1 VNKETS
7 SVSAGFRWGRFAL
20 ILATYWL
27 CYFVV
32 FVLANTVF
40 GSLDQAFGF
49 LGLILCGLVM
59 GVLASLLWDPQV
71 ERRYLEV
78 LGTALLAFVCTLLP
92 LVLLQFET
100 LICIVIALP
109 IVGVL
114 MALSIWGT
122 RLIVRWRQNHATATY
137 SALIVVPLALL
148 SQQGAFLDSDFLSPS
163 ATEVLQSEIVINAS
177 PETVWAHTLEIAPIR
192 EEERIWTTSHAL
204 LGAPQPIDAQLNGAI
219 RDLRWTKGVQFQEH
233 ITQRDENTFL
243 EWRFV
248 FHKPETLAAI
258 DPNIH
263 PQSRTLFLEKGSY
276 RLIPEQDGRTRV
288 LLTTTYHMKT
298 PINGYLRAWGTL
310 FLDDF
315 QTSVLA
321 VIKSRAE
328 ASLR

>member
-1 VNKETS
+1 MSNPLPEAAS
-7 SVSAGFRWGRFAL
+7 SFRWARFAL
-20 ILATYWL
+20 ILTTYLL

-32 FVLANTVF
+32 FVLANTVIV
-40 GSLDQAFGF
+40 SLDQAFGF

-59 GVLASLLWDPQV
+59 GVLASWLWDPRV
-71 ERRYLEV
+71 ERRYLDV

-92 LVLLQFET
+92 LVLFQFET

-122 RLIVRWRQNHATATY
+122 RLIVNWRQDRATATY
-137 SALIVVPLALL
+137 SALVVVPLALL
-148 SQQGAFLDSDFLSPS
+148 SQQGAFLDSDLLSPAS
-163 ATEVLQSEIVINAS
+163 TEMLQSEIVINAS
-177 PETVWAHTLEIAPIR
+177 PETVWAHTLEIAPIG
-192 EEERIWTTSHAL
+192 EEERIWTMSHAL
-204 LGAPQPIDAQLNGAI
+204 LNAPQPIDARLNGDI
-219 RDLRWTKGVQFQEH
+219 RELRWTKGVLFQEH
-233 ITQRDENTFL
+233 ITQRAENAYL

-276 RLIPEQDGRTRV
+276 RLLPEPGGRARV
-288 LLTTTYHMKT
+288 VLTTTYHMKT
-298 PINGYLRAWGTL
+298 PINGYLRVWGTL

-321 VIKSRAE
+321 VIKSRSE
-328 ASLR
+328 AS